1 MTSSWFFLSTLNYD
15 ARSTTHQIYTCTWMG
30 LPCVAGCSGRAS
42 KTGALVGNSD
52 YACLSTASLVARLG
66 CADSDLRWDHL
77 NAITE
82 ILYKQ
87 RTSILRAMLN
97 RRGQTLTRSTN
108 CASWFHVFGDRR
120 YNFRVFF
127 LRNCHCGIIEMK
139 TVRTGALLIPICDAQ
154 QQESQDE
161 EIRNEVKS
169 AFQRMPLLKYSI
181 LLRLRLQGFQIER
194 GSGGQ

>member
-1 MTSSWFFLSTLNYD
+1 
-15 ARSTTHQIYTCTWMG
+15 
-30 LPCVAGCSGRAS
+30 
-42 KTGALVGNSD
+42 
-52 YACLSTASLVARLG
+52 
-66 CADSDLRWDHL
+66 
-77 NAITE
+77 
-82 ILYKQ
+82 
-87 RTSILRAMLN
+87 
-97 RRGQTLTRSTN
+97 
-108 CASWFHVFGDRR
+108 
-120 YNFRVFF
+120 
-127 LRNCHCGIIEMK
+127 MK